1 MSDPQPAPAAPRPAL
16 DPGDDVSSMCVNLRI
31 LSRLAAGEKLCSV
44 KDRYYVVQDGTTYQA
59 AVLRYLRQ
67 DSRESTCAAIEV
79 RLTRCACTVCCCP
92 APASH
97 PSLGSPA
104 PFFQTLFA
112 RVAAANSTNPAVVPR
127 DLIASASRGL
137 AVLMKTYAQDKQ
149 VVSRLEQVQQ
159 RYCSAIGPT
168 GASLG
173 AETTQERAF

>member
-67 DSRESTCAAIEV
+67 DSRENTCAAIEV
-79 RLTRCACTVCCCP
+79 RLTRCAWTACCC
-92 APASH
+92 PASH

-104 PFFQTLFA
+104 PFF
-112 RVAAANSTNPAVVPR
+112 
-127 DLIASASRGL
+127 
-137 AVLMKTYAQDKQ
+137 
-149 VVSRLEQVQQ
+149 
-159 RYCSAIGPT
+159 
-168 GASLG
+168 
-173 AETTQERAF
+173 